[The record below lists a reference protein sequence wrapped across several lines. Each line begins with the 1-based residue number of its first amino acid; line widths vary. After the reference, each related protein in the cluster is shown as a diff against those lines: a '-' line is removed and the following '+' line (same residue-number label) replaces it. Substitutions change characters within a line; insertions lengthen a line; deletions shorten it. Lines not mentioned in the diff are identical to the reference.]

1 MDGSQINSILIFV
14 VCVAFSAFFSS
25 SETAF
30 TSVSRIRLKHATEE
44 GDQQAKKALNLQR
57 NFEPLLSTILIG
69 NNLVNIAASSI
80 ATLFFIHLSPTYGA
94 TIATIATTVILLLFG
109 EITPKLMAKV
119 YSESVVK
126 RFATPLNFLMKL
138 FTPFVWLFGQW
149 QKFVRHI
156 IPMSTNDMI
165 SEEELLSIVDEAR
178 IGGSIEK
185 EEHQLVKAAIEFDDM
200 DISAILT
207 PRVDVI
213 GFDIHDTDQEIQS
226 LYVSSPFTRM
236 VVYEEDVDNVIG
248 TLHVKDFFRYLDAK
262 ESGFKKYTSIH
273 DLLSKPLFVPP
284 TITLSNLLS
293 SMQEAHTHI
302 AVVVDEFGGMIGIA
316 TMEDVLEELVG
327 EIWDESDIVRSDI
340 RQLNEPNTYLIQ
352 GTYSLEKLFELFDI
366 KEEQEWMSR
375 TVSGFIIEQ
384 FEYIPEN
391 NEVLFYKDLKI
402 TVVNA
407 VKQRVNEVVVQ
418 KMPTQED
425 EENEQ
430 AEEKSS

>member
-1 MDGSQINSILIFV
+1 MDSSQINSILIFA
-14 VCVAFSAFFSS
+14 VCVALSAFFSS
-25 SETAF
+25 SETAY
-30 TSVSRIRLKHATEE
+30 TSVSRIRLKQAVDD
-44 GDQQAKKALNLQR
+44 GDRQAKKALDLQG
-57 NFEPLLSTILIG
+57 NFESLLSTILIG

-80 ATLFFIHLSPTYGA
+80 ATLFFIQLFPTYGA

-109 EITPKLMAKV
+109 EITPKLIAKV
-119 YSESVVK
+119 YSEGVAK
-126 RFATPLNFLMKL
+126 RFASPINFLRKL
-138 FTPFVWLFGQW
+138 FMPFVWIAGQW
-149 QKFVRHI
+149 QKFVSRI
-156 IPMSTNDMI
+156 IPMRADEWI

-178 IGGSIEK
+178 LGGSIEK

-213 GFDIHDTDQEIQS
+213 GFDINDTDEDIQA

-236 VVYEEDVDNVIG
+236 VVYDEDVDNVVG

-262 ESGFKKYTSIH
+262 QNGIRKYSSIH
-273 DLLSKPLFVPP
+273 DLLTKPLFVPP

-302 AVVVDEFGGMIGIA
+302 AIVVDEFGGMIGIA

-340 RQLNEPNTYLIQ
+340 RKLRQPDTYLIQ
-352 GTYSLEKLFELFDI
+352 GTYSLEKLFELFDL
-366 KEEQEWMSR
+366 KDEEEWLSS

-384 FEYIPEN
+384 FDYIPEN
-391 NEVLFYKDLKI
+391 NEVLYYKDLKI
-402 TVVNA
+402 TIVNA

-418 KMPTQED
+418 KLPP
-425 EENEQ
+425 EETDAVNDS
-430 AEEKSS
+430 EEA